1 MTPFLEK
8 FSRKYHLPIPAC
20 EALLGR
26 MERCEYRKGE
36 CIVRQ
41 GERNGDFYLVSRG
54 VWLDH
59 YLHEGNDISLW
70 FAGEGEAIFSTRSY
84 VDDRPSSITI
94 EAMCDAELYALPRRE
109 LELFF
114 GESVEAANFG
124 RRLFEVQF
132 LDLENW
138 LLAAGGAP
146 RAEERYRALME
157 EDPELLRVVP
167 LKHIASYLWIT
178 PQSLSRIRARPH
190 RRKP

>member
-1 MTPFLEK
+1 MMMTFLER
-8 FSRKYHLPIPAC
+8 FSRKYKLPIEAC
-20 EALLGR
+20 EQLLGR
-26 MERCEYRKGE
+26 MERRAYRKGE
-36 CIVRQ
+36 CAVRQ
-41 GERNGDFYLVSRG
+41 GEFNGDLYLVSRG
-54 VWLDH
+54 IWLGH

-84 VDDRPSSITI
+84 VADRPSSISI
-94 EAMCDAELYALPRRE
+94 EAMCDAELYAISRSA
-109 LELFF
+109 LERFF

-138 LLAAGGAP
+138 LLAGGAP

-157 EDPELLRVVP
+157 ENPELLRIVP

-178 PQSLSRIRARPH
+178 PQSLSRIRARLH
-190 RRKP
+190 RKKP

>member
-1 MTPFLEK
+1 M
-8 FSRKYHLPIPAC
+8 
-20 EALLGR
+20 
-26 MERCEYRKGE
+26 
-36 CIVRQ
+36 RQ

-157 EDPELLRVVP
+157 ENPELLRIVP

-178 PQSLSRIRARPH
+178 PQSLSRIRARLH